1 MNKKSFVYQ
10 GRTYASLVEF
20 QRANECGRK
29 LACKAM
35 KGEDISKQLQMLRS
49 NEMNKTAIEDKK
61 RAVSWEFYEK
71 AYKVQMLAKR
81 ALRGMR

>member
-1 MNKKSFVYQ
+1 MKKSFVYE

-29 LACKAM
+29 LARKAM

-49 NEMNKTAIEDKK
+49 NDMNKTAKGK
-61 RAVSWEFYEK
+61 AVSWEFYEK
-71 AYKVQMLAKR
+71 AHKVQMLAKR